1 MSEHLVRISLRGCNE
16 FTEVF
21 HGATRNDAVRA
32 AKVQYPDHRKIW
44 CVGEATKKS
53 KAADCSPYQEFDY
66 GNSGSVD
73 QGPVGGFVSSA
84 ASSVSNTVSEAE
96 GGGLLLLLFVGGGA
110 ALAALA
116 VAMLTF
122 PVWLGGL
129 TAKASHKLYNRF
141 NPNPKMAL
149 GLLLATST
157 FAGGVAGAVAI
168 QNEYMPE
175 LTRTQVEA
183 IEHVMNQGN

>member
-1 MSEHLVRISLRGCNE
+1 MSEHLVRIQLVGCNE

-21 HGATRNDAVRA
+21 HGGTRGAAVAA
-32 AKVQYPDHRKIW
+32 AKARYPEHRKIW
-44 CVGEATKKS
+44 CVGEATQKS
-53 KAADCSPYQEFDY
+53 KAVDCSPYQEFDY

-84 ASSVSNTVSEAE
+84 ASSVSNTVSDAE
-96 GGGLLLLLFVGGGA
+96 GGAALLLLFAGA
-110 ALAALA
+110 GVVVAAIG

-141 NPNPKMAL
+141 NPSPKMAL

-157 FAGGVAGAVAI
+157 FGGGFAGAVAL

-175 LTRTQVEA
+175 LTRTQVEVV
-183 IEHVMNQGN
+183 EQVLNQGN